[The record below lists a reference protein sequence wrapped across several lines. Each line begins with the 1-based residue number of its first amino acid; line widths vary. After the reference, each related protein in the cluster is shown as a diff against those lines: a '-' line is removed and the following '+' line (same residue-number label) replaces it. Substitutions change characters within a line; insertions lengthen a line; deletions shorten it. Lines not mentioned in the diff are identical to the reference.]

1 MGLGLETSVGAI
13 EPVFDLSWDNSA
25 GVPAN
30 GAALQA
36 NTFYNVRFQGGDE
49 GLSIARG
56 GYMGSENLIVE
67 SAFKDSNAGMAVHF
81 FNALTNTVVASIF
94 ENVKTAVEQDVNA
107 GSFNVYNS
115 TMRSIREAGVRL
127 MGGTGDA
134 FVLDHIDYQEPVNP
148 FILQPNMTGSPIHI
162 LVANSTLAPSQNTAM
177 KYNAGGSVVFLNAA
191 LGGRVV
197 YSSGSIGEQA
207 LILDTRSKNTSSH
220 SVGREWQ
227 SILR

>member
-1 MGLGLETSVGAI
+1 MELKAEGTTDDYANIMKAVAALRDSQTGGRAKQSLYFPAGRYSVSQSIFLDHWLGGGFYGEGPDQSVIVSSSGKSVFRTNSAGQIAFVGLGLETSVGAI

-36 NTFYNVRFQGGDE
+36 NTFCNVRFQNGDE
-49 GLSIARG
+49 SLSIARG
-56 GYMGSENLIVE
+56 GYMRSENLIVE

-94 ENVKTAVEQDVNA
+94 ENVKTAVEQDFIA

-115 TMRSIREAGVRL
+115 TMRSIREAGVGL

-134 FVLDHIDYQEPVNP
+134 VVLDHIDY
-148 FILQPNMTGSPIHI
+148 
-162 LVANSTLAPSQNTAM
+162 
-177 KYNAGGSVVFLNAA
+177 
-191 LGGRVV
+191 
-197 YSSGSIGEQA
+197 
-207 LILDTRSKNTSSH
+207 
-220 SVGREWQ
+220 
-227 SILR
+227 